1 MKCTPIN
8 ICLATEPFSVECC
21 EIETNV
27 INLASHILDS
37 QSSEPVRF
45 RGRLARKPLGG
56 KSLLVLDF
64 TD

>member
-45 RGRLARKPLGG
+45 RGRLARETAWG
-56 KSLLVLDF
+56 KVAIGLRF
-64 TD
+64 Y